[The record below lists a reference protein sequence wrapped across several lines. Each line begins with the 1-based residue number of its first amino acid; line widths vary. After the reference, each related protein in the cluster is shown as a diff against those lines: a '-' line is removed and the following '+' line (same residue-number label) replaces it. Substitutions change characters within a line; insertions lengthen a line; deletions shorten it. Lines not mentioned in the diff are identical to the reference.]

1 MEKTIKKQKISIIIL
16 SIILG
21 IFAISFFTTIIINNI
36 EKQTYTISITDYYK
50 NPETQTSLCYVVEI
64 TCKEEKTIAVS
75 DFTYKQGE
83 NIYQY
88 PLRIIVNDK
97 TYTNEESFVIKPY
110 TENKIKIYTSLL
122 NKEPDTLLFK
132 GKQIKFGISVDFR

>member
-50 NPETQTSLCYVVEI
+50 NPETQTSLCYVV
-64 TCKEEKTIAVS
+64 EKTIAVS